1 MKIES
6 PAVGSIDISEDRII
20 EFPAGL
26 PGFEDLHKFAILH
39 EESSTNSNVFV
50 LQSMDDQT
58 LAFSI
63 TTPDALG
70 VHYDFTLNPEE
81 AKSIELQNPA
91 DASVVIIIRKGDN
104 DEDNTPFGAGLRA
117 NFMAPLVINTK
128 ARKGLQ
134 KVISRLGCDITLRA
148 IEEE

>member
-6 PAVGSIDISEDRII
+6 PAVGTIDIAEDRII

-26 PGFEDLHKFAILH
+26 PGFETQHKFAILH
-39 EESSTNSNVFV
+39 EEGNTGSNVFV
-50 LQSMDDQT
+50 LQSMDDPAI
-58 LAFSI
+58 AFSI

-70 VHYDFTLNPEE
+70 VHYDFVLNPDEV
-81 AKSIELQNPA
+81 KSIGLTNNT
-91 DASVVIIIRKGDN
+91 DATVAIIVRKDE
-104 DEDNTPFGAGLRA
+104 EDNTPFGAGLRA

-148 IEEE
+148 IEA

>member
-20 EFPAGL
+20 DFPAGL

-39 EESSTNSNVFV
+39 EETSPSNNVFV

-104 DEDNTPFGAGLRA
+104 DEDNTPVGAGLRA
-117 NFMAPLVINTK
+117 NFRAPLVINTK